1 MDLKDIL
8 KKGTNL
14 PTAENHFI
22 KPPKLP
28 YLIFNQDKDVRG
40 VSKDNLIIDS
50 DVSVELYTS
59 KIDPELEKKVKKVII
74 DDILSVSNNDDEIEI
89 SQNREY
95 IESEQMYMTIFDFN
109 LIEKGGI

>member
-1 MDLKDIL
+1 MDLKEIL

-22 KPPKLP
+22 
-28 YLIFNQDKDVRG
+28 
-40 VSKDNLIIDS
+40 IDS

-59 KIDPELEKKVKKVII
+59 KIDQELEKKVKKVII

-95 IESEQMYMTIFDFN
+95 IESEQMYMTIYDFN

>member
-40 VSKDNLIIDS
+40 VSKDNL
-50 DVSVELYTS
+50 L
-59 KIDPELEKKVKKVII
+59 
-74 DDILSVSNNDDEIEI
+74 
-89 SQNREY
+89 
-95 IESEQMYMTIFDFN
+95 
-109 LIEKGGI
+109 LIVMFL

>member
-1 MDLKDIL
+1 MDLKEIL

-28 YLIFNQDKDVRG
+28 YLIFNQDIDVRG
-40 VSKDNLIIDS
+40 ISKDNLIIDS
-50 DVSVELYTS
+50 DVSVELYAS
-59 KIDPELEKKVKKVII
+59 KIDQELERKVRKVII
-74 DDILSVSNNDDEIEI
+74 DDLLNVSNNDDEIEI

-95 IESEQMYMTIFDFN
+95 IESEQMYMTTFDFN

>member
-1 MDLKDIL
+1 MDLKEIL

-14 PTAENHFI
+14 PTTENHFI
-22 KPPKLP
+22 KPPELP

-59 KIDPELEKKVKKVII
+59 KIDQELEKKVKKVII

-95 IESEQMYMTIFDFN
+95 IESEQMYMTAFDFN

>member
-1 MDLKDIL
+1 MV
-8 KKGTNL
+8 
-14 PTAENHFI
+14 AENHFI

-28 YLIFNQDKDVRG
+28 YLIFNQVKDVRG

-59 KIDPELEKKVKKVII
+59 KIDQELEKKVKKVII